1 MNLKLRDVASVRCGL
16 VLSRK
21 KARELKGVAY
31 PLLNFRAL
39 KDFGYIERAELDL
52 YNAEDILP
60 SEYLTHEGDI
70 VVRLT
75 APYTAVLIDEETE
88 GIVISSNFITIR
100 VKDDTVLPEYLFW
113 WLNTSRMKRSLYE
126 NATSNMLGAVKA
138 SEFAEREWKAVPI
151 EDQRLIADMNLLA
164 RREVIL
170 LDKLAI
176 EKEKYYAA
184 VIQQYQ
190 KTRKR
195 GNV

>member
-1 MNLKLRDVASVRCGL
+1 MDLKLRDVANVRCGL

-21 KARELKGVAY
+21 KARESQGVRY

-39 KDFGYIERAELDL
+39 KDFGCIEREELDF
-52 YNAEDILP
+52 YNAEDSLP
-60 SEYLTHEGDI
+60 SEYLTHIGDI

-113 WLNTSRMKRSLYE
+113 WLSTSRMKRSLYE

-138 SEFAEREWKAVPI
+138 SEFAERAWKAVPI
-151 EDQRLIADMNLLA
+151 EDQRLIADMNMLA
-164 RREVIL
+164 RREAIL

-184 VIQQYQ
+184 VIRQYQ
-190 KTRKR
+190 KARKR